1 MATRK
6 DNGQGSIY
14 FDESKGYWYARI
26 QWTDSAGDRKKK
38 TFSGKT
44 KTAVKKK
51 LDEFKK
57 ELLLSGPDIGK
68 KSVTFK
74 EFADNWLKTKLKIS
88 LKPSSFM
95 RKEVTFINQVYPYLG
110 SIPIEDITSADIQN
124 MVNSLLADGL
134 SYSTIKKAYD
144 NVNGCLKEYRIVT
157 KKTSLFNPCEAV
169 VLPEVKKRPES
180 DIVFYKEDEIAKI
193 KAEAL
198 RVWSNGEPVYYHGLS
213 IVILMFS
220 GLRVGEYIALDWDE
234 DIDFA
239 DDIINVNGNAVLVKA
254 EEGSKNKYELLDQ
267 RSAKTDD
274 GSRPVPMTRV
284 AKECLTE
291 LRKRNPNAKYVAT
304 TKNGTRVSARNL
316 SRTLNSI
323 LKRLGMLEK
332 EDWSG
337 NLHALRHTFASML
350 FANNTP
356 VKTVSEILGHADTK
370 VTENIY
376 IHLIKRQKIKAIK
389 DIDSGCY

>member
-14 FDESKGYWYARI
+14 FNEKKGYWYATI
-26 QWTDSAGDRKKK
+26 QWTDSSGKKRKKD
-38 TFSGKT
+38 FSGKT
-44 KTAVKKK
+44 KAAVKKK

-57 ELLLSGPDIGK
+57 ELLLSGPDLGK

-124 MVNSLLADGL
+124 MVNSLLTAGL

-169 VLPEVKKRPES
+169 VLPTVKKRPES

-198 RVWSNGEPVYYHGLS
+198 RMWSNGEPVYYHGLS

-220 GLRVGEYIALDWDE
+220 GLRVGEYLALDWGK
-234 DIDFA
+234 DIDFT
-239 DDIINVNGNAVLVKA
+239 DGIINVNGNTVLVKA
-254 EEGSKNKYELLDQ
+254 EDGAKTKYELLDQ
-267 RSAKTDD
+267 RSAKTED
-274 GSRPVPMTRV
+274 GSRPVPMTKV
-284 AKECLTE
+284 ARECLME
-291 LRKRNPNAKYVAT
+291 LRKRNPSAKYVAT
-304 TKNGTRVSARNL
+304 TKSGTRVSARNL

-350 FANNTP
+350 FANDTP

-370 VTENIY
+370 VTENI
-376 IHLIKRQKIKAIK
+376 
-389 DIDSGCY
+389 